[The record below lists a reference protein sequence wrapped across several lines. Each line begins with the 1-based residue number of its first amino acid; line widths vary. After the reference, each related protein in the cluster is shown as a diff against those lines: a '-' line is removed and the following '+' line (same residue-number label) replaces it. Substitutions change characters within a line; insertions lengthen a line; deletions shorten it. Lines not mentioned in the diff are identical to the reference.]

1 MNKKFA
7 MCCAIA
13 RKSAGFSQE
22 AVAELCGVSVRSISD
37 YETGRTSV
45 PDDIAAK
52 MVKIYDA
59 MWLGYLYLSL
69 NSAVGQMI
77 LPEVEIKELS
87 SSLLNLQVHMKKAQ
101 DIQLDFAEIGS
112 DNIIEAEEQP
122 IYERCL
128 KVTSSL
134 IGSAISVIVA
144 PKKKSA
150 LAATSTDL
158 GLKKIL

>member
-1 MNKKFA
+1 MNKKFGA
-7 MCCAIA
+7 CCAIA

-22 AVAELCGVSVRSISD
+22 AVAELFGVSVRSISD
-37 YETGRTSV
+37 YENSKTAV

-59 MWLGYLYLSL
+59 MWLGYLYLSI

-112 DNIIEAEEQP
+112 DNIIDENERP
-122 IYERCL
+122 VYEKCL
-128 KVTSSL
+128 RVTSSL

-150 LAATSTDL
+150 RVVARTDL
-158 GLKKIL
+158 GV